1 MVAASPLCGEWD
13 KPSFATWVQSRPER
27 LAPERPQG
35 PQQHRSEVAPAAVW
49 RPTP

>member
-35 PQQHRSEVAPAAVW
+35 PQQRRSEVALAAVW